1 MEFPPEIVAIIR
13 EYYQP
18 CFKYFREYKRMLEL
32 CAFQKWDA
40 LKQALQ
46 TKPEKVLPAIR
57 AHETAQT
64 VWLNL
69 YYANL
74 DRHDKYRQDYY
85 VKLRTREITYSELVL
100 SLRN

>member
-13 EYYQP
+13 QYYQP
-18 CFKYFREYKRMLEL
+18 YFKYFREYKRMLEL
-32 CAFQKWDA
+32 CAFQRWDD
-40 LKQALQ
+40 LKEALQ

-64 VWLNL
+64 VWLSL

-85 VKLRTREITYSELVL
+85 VKLRTREITYHELVK
-100 SLRN
+100 SIN